1 MGMDIVILSEMSQTQ
16 KTNAACS
23 LSNVDPKSKVI
34 CVLGAYLPVLYACW
48 GHIYVCLLV
57 IKVQGGRDLK
67 RGRERD
73 GTRIHIIR
81 IEKRGAIEKKGSHLR
96 VGRRGGDKQTCE
108 GAVVKPSTLY
118 TVLKKLK
125 TVRTKSS

>member
-1 MGMDIVILSEMSQTQ
+1 MGMDIVILSEISQTQ

-23 LSNVDPKSKVI
+23 LSNVDPKSQVI

-57 IKVQGGRDLK
+57 IKVQGIMREGRDLK
-67 RGRERD
+67 GGGEND

-81 IEKRGAIEKKGSHLR
+81 IEKGSGEGKKDSHLG
-96 VGRRGGDKQTCE
+96 VERGGRGSE
-108 GAVVKPSTLY
+108 GGEDDTDV
-118 TVLKKLK
+118 
-125 TVRTKSS
+125 

>member
-57 IKVQGGRDLK
+57 IKAQGIMRGGRDLK
-67 RGRERD
+67 GGGKSD

-81 IEKRGAIEKKGSHLR
+81 IEKRGAMEKKGSQLR
-96 VGRRGGDKQTCE
+96 VGRRGGDNTDVGRRRGE
-108 GAVVKPSTLY
+108 A
-118 TVLKKLK
+118 
-125 TVRTKSS
+125 